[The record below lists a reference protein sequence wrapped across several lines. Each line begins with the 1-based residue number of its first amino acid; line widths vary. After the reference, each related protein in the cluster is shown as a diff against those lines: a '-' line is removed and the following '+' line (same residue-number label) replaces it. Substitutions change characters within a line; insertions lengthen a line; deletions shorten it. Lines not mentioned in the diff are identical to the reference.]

1 MRTVLPG
8 SHYETNPSASQE
20 RRMQTARRRLVFIRF
35 YYFLMILFALV
46 DAPTGV
52 LQRARALASERLALE
67 VSKLI
72 LHY

>member
-1 MRTVLPG
+1 
-8 SHYETNPSASQE
+8 
-20 RRMQTARRRLVFIRF
+20 MQTARRRLVFIRF